1 MKRAL
6 IGGFISLIGSI
17 WALGIIFMAFDN
29 LVSEWSTP
37 PGRLLTT
44 VSELGMMPW
53 FAVSVLF
60 VLLGVVLMIVEYFHK
75 ENP

>member
-29 LVSEWSTP
+29 LVSEWPTP

-60 VLLGVVLMIVEYFHK
+60 VLLGVVLMVVEYFHK

>member
-17 WALGIIFMAFDN
+17 WALGIIFMGFDN
-29 LVSEWSTP
+29 LVSEWPTP

-53 FAVSVLF
+53 FAVSVVF
-60 VLLGVVLMIVEYFHK
+60 VLLGVVLMVVEYFHK
-75 ENP
+75 ENS